1 MKVGGWRLIPLG
13 LLLLFGSLIIVPRAG
28 AGDLEEFLDR
38 VESRAARI
46 DSFSC
51 DFRQE
56 RNLALFARPV
66 IFTGRLYLV
75 RPDRL
80 RWEFSKPIPSILIL
94 DGNIGRRCGEGNPAS
109 EFRLDR
115 DPVMRLVTEQLRTW
129 TSGGYRRLQGDFI
142 LELEPGPALGL
153 KPRKAGLASFL
164 NRILVKFDPE
174 TLQPVQVKIIEEG
187 EDNTVISFSN
197 YLLNP
202 SLAPELF
209 SECRINP

>member
-1 MKVGGWRLIPLG
+1 MRRGGWRLIPLG
-13 LLLLFGSLIIVPRAG
+13 LFLLFGTLFLPPHAG
-28 AGDLEEFLDR
+28 AGELEKFLDR
-38 VESRAARI
+38 VESSAARI

-66 IFTGRLYLV
+66 IFSGRLYLA

-80 RWEFSKPIPSILIL
+80 RWEFAKPIPSLLIL
-94 DGNIGRRCGEGNPAS
+94 DGNTGRRCGEGNPAS

-115 DPVMRLVTEQLRTW
+115 DPVMRLVAEQLRTW
-129 TSGGYRRLQGDFI
+129 TGGGYRQLQGDFT
-142 LELEPGPALGL
+142 LELEAGPALSL
-153 KPRKAGLASFL
+153 KPRQAGLASFL
-164 NRILVKFDPE
+164 NRILVEFDPQ
-174 TLQPVQVKIIEEG
+174 TLQPVRVKIVEEG

-197 YLLNP
+197 YRLNP
-202 SLAPELF
+202 PLPPELF